1 MLSKVRLFPINS
13 WGTDGYPVLG
23 SPIQLATVAEGE
35 TEVNNIRIKL
45 TPTVKSKTLEADDRE
60 EVHTAVTGMS
70 GELECYCADPTA
82 LAAIFPVDKDSNGNV
97 HFLAG
102 VQSSKEVAIFC
113 EGRSGEKGNKFQMWI
128 YDCTFEP
135 LEEELN
141 TETDNAQTVSLS
153 FNVKVINAGT
163 TSGTRKDRTHAK
175 AYAGNIGYVS
185 GEPTVSDILK
195 E

>member
-13 WGTDGYPVLG
+13 WGSDGYPVLG
-23 SPIQLATVAEGE
+23 SPIQLATVTSGE
-35 TEVNNIRIKL
+35 TEVNNIRVKL

-60 EVHTAVTGMS
+60 EKHTSVVGMT
-70 GELECYCADPTA
+70 GELECYCADATA
-82 LAAIFPVDKDSNGNV
+82 LAAIFPVDQDTNGNL

-102 VQSSKEVAIFC
+102 VQASKEVAIFF
-113 EGRSGEKGNKFQMWI
+113 EGRAGEKGKKYQMWI

-141 TETDNAQTVSLS
+141 TESDNAQSVSLN

-163 TSGTRKDRTHAK
+163 TSATKKDRTHAK
-175 AYAGNIGYVS
+175 AYYGNTGYIS
-185 GEPTVSDILK
+185 GEPTADSILK